1 MEAHSASPVPP
12 DDRPAASHP
21 LDPNIESESPTAHPR
36 SIWVSARL
44 LSGAITFF
52 FGAFVFAYFYLQA
65 LDVDHR
71 WRIGP
76 VHPSQGL
83 GLAIAALYLV
93 SAIDYRLSARHSR
106 LDELT
111 AGMLAVLMGLAAVA
125 LQFLEY
131 TTLDFGAASGGY
143 AAVFYGWTALY
154 AIVALLGI
162 YWIATQVVTLWR
174 MRRADGPRPVLMPQD
189 EEVLTRAQ
197 VDASSFYWAYFAA
210 IGVLAYFLLYFI

>member
-1 MEAHSASPVPP
+1 MAAQSLSSVPP
-12 DDRPAASHP
+12 HDQPAASHP
-21 LDPNIESESPTAHPR
+21 LDPKIECESPTAHPR

-65 LDVDHR
+65 LDVNHR

-93 SAIDYRLSARHSR
+93 GAIDYRLSVKRSG

-111 AGMLAVLMGLAAVA
+111 AGILAVLMGLAAVA

-162 YWIATQVVTLWR
+162 YWIETQVATLWR
-174 MRRADGPRPVLMPQD
+174 MRRPDGPRQVLMPQD
-189 EEVLTRAQ
+189 EETLLRAQ
-197 VDASSFYWAYFAA
+197 VEASSFYWAYFAA